1 MKNSSST
8 GMEGSPQ
15 FAAGP
20 FNFFVRFVSRV
31 GSTGISVADNGVVF
45 LRHVSR
51 ISMLL
56 VSIISRVPLLV
67 KNAMLSVE
75 QMYGIGID
83 SLPLV
88 SVIAIF
94 IGATTVTQAVYQFSG
109 FIPLKYL
116 GLAVC
121 KTLITE
127 IGPVFTS
134 MVVAGRIATAIAAE
148 IGSMKT
154 GEQLDAMTC
163 LNLDPVRYLYV
174 PKMIACMAMLPML
187 VIWSELVAFVSSI
200 LTVVF
205 SVRITLFVY
214 ISGLRM
220 LFNPT
225 DLILGVAKTS
235 VFGAIIALTGCYFG
249 LEARGG
255 AEGVGNATTKAVM
268 TSFVLI
274 LIFDFLIAFFVF

>member
-1 MKNSSST
+1 MI
-8 GMEGSPQ
+8 
-15 FAAGP
+15 AL
-20 FNFFVRFVSRV
+20 RFVSAV
-31 GSTGISVADNGVVF
+31 GASFFSLARGGGAF
-45 LRHVSR
+45 LVHVSR
-51 ISMLL
+51 IFALL
-56 VSIISRVPLLV
+56 WRILSRTPLMV
-67 KNAMLSVE
+67 KNVALSVE
-75 QMYGIGID
+75 QSYSIGID

-121 KTLITE
+121 KTLINE

-134 MVVAGRIATAIAAE
+134 MVVAGRISTGIAAE

-154 GEQLDAMTC
+154 GEQLDAMEC

-174 PKMIACMAMLPML
+174 PKMIACMLMIPML
-187 VIWSELVAFVSSI
+187 VIWAELVAFISSI
-200 LTVVF
+200 LTVIF
-205 SVRITLFVY
+205 SVHVTLFVY
-214 ISGLRM
+214 LSGLKL
-220 LFNPT
+220 LFKPT

-235 VFGAIIALTGCYFG
+235 VFGAIIAICGCHFG
-249 LEARGG
+249 LETRGG

-268 TSFVLI
+268 TAFVLI
-274 LIFDFLIAFFVF
+274 LIFDFLIAFLVW

>member
-1 MKNSSST
+1 MV
-8 GMEGSPQ
+8 
-15 FAAGP
+15 AARM
-20 FNFFVRFVSRV
+20 VERV
-31 GSTGISVADNGVVF
+31 GSSFFSLVNGGTTFLVHVARMSALASTIFGRF
-45 LRHVSR
+45 
-51 ISMLL
+51 
-56 VSIISRVPLLV
+56 PLMV
-67 KNAMLSVE
+67 KNISLSIE
-75 QMYGIGID
+75 QMYSIGIE

-109 FIPLKYL
+109 FIPLKFL

-134 MVVAGRIATAIAAE
+134 MVVAGRISTGIAAE

-154 GEQLDAMTC
+154 GEQLDAMVC

-174 PKMIACMAMLPML
+174 PKMIACMIMIPML
-187 VIWSELVAFVSSI
+187 VIWSELVAFISSI
-200 LTVVF
+200 LTVIF
-205 SVRITLFVY
+205 SVKVTLYVYLAGLRSFFLPADLFVG
-214 ISGLRM
+214 I
-220 LFNPT
+220 
-225 DLILGVAKTS
+225 AKTS

-249 LEARGG
+249 LETRGG
-255 AEGVGNATTKAVM
+255 AEGVGSSTTKAVM

-274 LIFDFLIAFFVF
+274 LIFDFLIAFLVF

>member
-1 MKNSSST
+1 M
-8 GMEGSPQ
+8 
-15 FAAGP
+15 FAL
-20 FNFFVRFVSRV
+20 RIVSRLGAAFFSFV
-31 GSTGISVADNGVVF
+31 DSGGSF
-45 LRHVSR
+45 LVHVSR
-51 ISMLL
+51 IFALLWRIMTRLHLMLKNVAL
-56 VSIISRVPLLV
+56 SI
-67 KNAMLSVE
+67 E

-121 KTLITE
+121 KTLINE

-134 MVVAGRIATAIAAE
+134 MVVAGRISTGIAAE

-154 GEQLDAMTC
+154 GEQLDAMSC

-174 PKMIACMAMLPML
+174 PKMIACMIMVPML
-187 VIWSELVAFVSSI
+187 VIWAELIAFISSI
-200 LTVVF
+200 LTVIF
-205 SVRITLFVY
+205 SVHVTLYVY
-214 ISGLRM
+214 MSGLKM
-220 LFNPT
+220 LFKPF
-225 DLILGVAKTS
+225 DLIVGVAKTS
-235 VFGAIIALTGCYFG
+235 VFGAIIAICGCHFG
-249 LEARGG
+249 LETHGG
-255 AEGVGNATTKAVM
+255 AEGVGNSTTKAVI

-274 LIFDFLIAFFVF
+274 LIFDFLIAFLVF

>member
-1 MKNSSST
+1 M
-8 GMEGSPQ
+8 
-15 FAAGP
+15 
-20 FNFFVRFVSRV
+20 VRFVSSV
-31 GSTGISVADNGVVF
+31 GSAGIAVAGNGAVF
-45 LRHVSR
+45 LRHVFR

-56 VSIISRVPLLV
+56 SSIAKRVPLMV
-67 KNAMLSVE
+67 KNVPLSVE
-75 QMYGIGID
+75 QMYAIGID

-94 IGATTVTQAVYQFSG
+94 TGATTVTQGVYQFSG

-148 IGSMKT
+148 VGAMKT

-163 LNLDPVRYLYV
+163 LNLDPVRYLYL
-174 PKMIACMAMLPML
+174 PKMVACMTMLPLL
-187 VIWSELVAFVSSI
+187 VVWSELIAFASSI

-205 SVRITLFVY
+205 SVKITLYVY
-214 ISGLRM
+214 FTGLRM
-220 LFNPT
+220 LFNPA
-225 DLILGVAKTS
+225 DLLIGVAKTS
-235 VFGAIIALTGCYFG
+235 VFGAIIALTGCHFG
-249 LEARGG
+249 LETRGG
-255 AEGVGNATTKAVM
+255 AEGVGNATTKAVI

-274 LIFDFLIAFFVF
+274 LIFDFVIAFLVF

>member
-1 MKNSSST
+1 MV
-8 GMEGSPQ
+8 
-15 FAAGP
+15 A
-20 FNFFVRFVSRV
+20 VRLVQRV
-31 GSTGISVADNGVVF
+31 GSSFFSLVDKGTTFLSHVARMTS
-45 LRHVSR
+45 LLSR
-51 ISMLL
+51 IIGRIPAM
-56 VSIISRVPLLV
+56 V
-67 KNAMLSVE
+67 KNVSLSID
-75 QMYGIGID
+75 QMYAIGID

-121 KTLITE
+121 KTLINE

-134 MVVAGRIATAIAAE
+134 MVVAGRISTGIAAE

-154 GEQLDAMTC
+154 GEQLDAMVC

-174 PKMIACMAMLPML
+174 PKMIACMIMIPML
-187 VIWSELVAFVSSI
+187 VIWSELIAFISSI
-200 LTVVF
+200 LTVIF
-205 SVRITLFVY
+205 SVKVTLYVY
-214 ISGLRM
+214 LTGLKF
-220 LFNPT
+220 LFNPA
-225 DLILGVAKTS
+225 DLIMGIAKTS

-249 LEARGG
+249 LETRGG
-255 AEGVGNATTKAVM
+255 AEGVGNSTTKAVM

-274 LIFDFLIAFFVF
+274 LIFDFLIAFFVW

>member
-1 MKNSSST
+1 MN
-8 GMEGSPQ
+8 
-15 FAAGP
+15 P
-20 FNFFVRFVSRV
+20 FVLVVSRI
-31 GSTGISVADNGVVF
+31 GGTAIVF
-45 LRHVSR
+45 LTHVSR
-51 ISMLL
+51 IAGLL
-56 VSIISRVPLLV
+56 WRIVSRIPTMM
-67 KNAMLSVE
+67 KNASLSVE

-88 SVIAIF
+88 SVIAVF

-121 KTLITE
+121 KTLIIE

-134 MVVAGRIATAIAAE
+134 MVVAGRISTAIAAE

-174 PKMIACMAMLPML
+174 PKMLACMLMIPML
-187 VIWSELVAFVSSI
+187 VIWSEFVAFISSI
-200 LTVVF
+200 LTVLF
-205 SVRITLFVY
+205 SVKITLFVY
-214 ISGLRM
+214 LTGLRM
-220 LFNPT
+220 LFNPS
-225 DLILGVAKTS
+225 DLLIGVAKTS
-235 VFGAIIALTGCYFG
+235 VFGAIIALTGCHFG
-249 LEARGG
+249 LETVGG
-255 AEGVGNATTKAVM
+255 AEGVGNSTTKAVM

-274 LIFDFLIAFFVF
+274 LVFDFLIAFLVL